1 MGSSE
6 HLYLQIAAIFEK
18 QIMSGILKTG
28 DRLPSVRVLSREQG
42 VSISTSLQSY
52 YHLEAKGLIESRPQ
66 SGYFVSFSPKH
77 FPAVPSRS
85 APEQTTASDDA
96 AEMISEVF
104 GNSGDM
110 NMVKLSMSV
119 PSEELLP
126 VARLNKAMTEA
137 MRKLKSGG
145 TIYDSVEGNED
156 LRRQIARWSMN
167 WGGKPASDDIITTAG
182 CMNALSFSMMAVA
195 NPGDTIAVESPCY
208 FGVLQLARS
217 MGIHIAELPTDPIT
231 GIDPDALRKHL
242 ALGKTQAVVLNSNF
256 SNPLSSCIPDEN
268 KQEIVRIIQRYNTPL
283 IEDDIYGDVYF
294 GKGRPRC
301 CKTYDDSGLVLLC
314 GSVSKTLA
322 PGYRVGWV
330 IPGKYIEKIKRL
342 KMYHTVASATI
353 QQQAVAMFLENGRYE
368 HHLRRLRNT
377 LHANSLQYTRAVSE
391 YFPKKTKISRPQGG
405 FLLWLELDP
414 RINTYELYKQA
425 MQYGISTS
433 PGRMFTM
440 QNQYQNCI
448 RLSYGMIWDEK
459 INKSLQVIGMLAAKM
474 L

>member
-1 MGSSE
+1 
-6 HLYLQIAAIFEK
+6 
-18 QIMSGILKTG
+18 
-28 DRLPSVRVLSREQG
+28 
-42 VSISTSLQSY
+42 
-52 YHLEAKGLIESRPQ
+52 
-66 SGYFVSFSPKH
+66 
-77 FPAVPSRS
+77 
-85 APEQTTASDDA
+85 
-96 AEMISEVF
+96 
-104 GNSGDM
+104 
-110 NMVKLSMSV
+110 
-119 PSEELLP
+119 
-126 VARLNKAMTEA
+126 
-137 MRKLKSGG
+137 
-145 TIYDSVEGNED
+145 
-156 LRRQIARWSMN
+156 
-167 WGGKPASDDIITTAG
+167 
-182 CMNALSFSMMAVA
+182 
-195 NPGDTIAVESPCY
+195 
-208 FGVLQLARS
+208 
-217 MGIHIAELPTDPIT
+217 
-231 GIDPDALRKHL
+231 
-242 ALGKTQAVVLNSNF
+242 
-256 SNPLSSCIPDEN
+256 
-268 KQEIVRIIQRYNTPL
+268 
-283 IEDDIYGDVYF
+283 
-294 GKGRPRC
+294 
-301 CKTYDDSGLVLLC
+301 
-314 GSVSKTLA
+314 
-322 PGYRVGWV
+322 VGWV